1 MVYAVASTVTRRELV
16 PMPALKSQVIIPVP
30 APTEPSATG
39 PVEACSMA
47 R

>member
-1 MVYAVASTVTRRELV
+1 
-16 PMPALKSQVIIPVP
+16 MPPLKSQVTMPVP

-39 PVEACSMA
+39 PEVACSMA